1 MVDKLSNEAH
11 KKQQLLSVKQKE
23 ATVAMQKIQVSME
36 QKAERKQEVEVL
48 QSRCHDDEKVIV
60 DRKKMVEIEL
70 SGI

>member
-48 QSRCHDDEKVIV
+48 QSRCHEDEKVIV
-60 DRKKMVEIEL
+60 DRKKMVEQEL